1 MLISV
6 TLTVASIHSLTQ
18 VLYKLD
24 LIWQYMKSVEITN
37 VIKHYPEEEMNV
49 CIQCHCNPT

>member
-1 MLISV
+1 M

-24 LIWQYMKSVEITN
+24 LVGQYMKSVEITN